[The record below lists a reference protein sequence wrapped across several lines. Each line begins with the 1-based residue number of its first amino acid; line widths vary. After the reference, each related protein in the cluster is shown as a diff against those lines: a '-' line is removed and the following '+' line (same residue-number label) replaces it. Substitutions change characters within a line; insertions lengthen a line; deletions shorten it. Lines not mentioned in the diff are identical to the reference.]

1 MKEDSRRRCRNAAI
15 LHKNLAG
22 ALLAVKLML
31 KNSFLNVTWLQEEA
45 EVNNGSQQQTIEDI
59 RNDCQLV
66 LANKN
71 LDQDKLP
78 ALPLQFFPK

>member
-1 MKEDSRRRCRNAAI
+1 MAPGRSRGEQR
-15 LHKNLAG
+15 
-22 ALLAVKLML
+22 
-31 KNSFLNVTWLQEEA
+31 
-45 EVNNGSQQQTIEDI
+45 QQQTIEDI

-78 ALPLQFFPK
+78 AFPIQFFAK